1 MPSPNDKRLR
11 EFDWAQSPLGE
22 RGGWPPEMNTVL
34 GLMMAS
40 DFPMGS
46 VWGDQ
51 RIQIYNAAYNPIY
64 GAKHPGSFGAPMR
77 ESWQEIRD
85 FLEPA
90 IDQVVTT
97 GGALWFAETL
107 LPLVRSTV
115 PEECYFD
122 FSYSPIRSADGMVL
136 GVLSV
141 ATERT
146 SEVVMRRRQRLEE
159 LDSSRR
165 AEDTFAAL
173 MQTLHDVLAPN
184 EMDCAKGVLY
194 SVASDTGAP
203 DGEIWAL
210 RASQDFIRAMRPLAA
225 RALRSRSII
234 MVDTGAGDGDIALTH
249 CIPIYSLDG
258 DPCCSLVISPSELV
272 PLETSVLP
280 FLEAISTRVHAALH
294 AAELRKREIGKMRE
308 QIAEQEQLY
317 KFLFN
322 NIQDGVAYCATSGSP
337 LDDEIILAVNSRLCD
352 LLGYTADELI
362 GMSRD
367 TLFSPGDEAL
377 KAALEERYREYR
389 FTGELQFCRKDGQTV
404 PLDVS
409 SNLIEFG
416 ERQLR
421 SLSLIRDTSHRREAE
436 KQQAEQVRLET
447 VANLAGSLAHDTNNL
462 MTVVIGSAEY
472 LSEWLP
478 SGGKERQ
485 MALNARIAAERAAG
499 LTTQLLIYAGQQP
512 LVARP
517 VDLNA
522 FLAEIRA
529 LLVSALGGSNRLTV
543 SYEADLPPCMADTGQ
558 LTTAILNLVTN
569 ARHAMPQGGTLMIE
583 TFRPA
588 TAASTTDNRGGKHTR
603 QFVGLRVTDSG
614 TGIPQEI
621 QDRVFEPFF
630 TTKELG
636 SGSGL
641 GLSIVRRLMDELGGT
656 LRMFSTPGK
665 GTMFELCFQM
675 AGSANAEDGRHAT
688 DARAQGELVLYVED
702 NEAVRH
708 QTERTLRQIGVDLI
722 AFETGRGALE
732 WVRAGG
738 HADLLFTD
746 LVLPGGMSGLD
757 LAIAV
762 RRLQPDLPVVITT
775 GYDPRGVLAD
785 ERHRHFSVLR
795 KPYTRSAL
803 ATALL
808 GELQRS

>member
-1 MPSPNDKRLR
+1 M
-11 EFDWAQSPLGE
+11 
-22 RGGWPPEMNTVL
+22 EMNAIL
-34 GLMMAS
+34 SMMMAS
-40 DFPMGS
+40 HFPMCS

-51 RIQIYNAAYNPIY
+51 HIQIYNAAYNPIY
-64 GAKHPGSFGAPMR
+64 GTKHPGSFGAPMR
-77 ESWQEIRD
+77 ESWQEIWD

-97 GGALWFAETL
+97 GEALWFAETL

-122 FSYSPIRSADGMVL
+122 FSYSPIRSADGTVL

-159 LDSSRR
+159 LDSARHV
-165 AEDTFAAL
+165 EDNFDAL
-173 MQTLHDVLAPN
+173 MQTLHDVLASN
-184 EMDCAKGVLY
+184 EMDCAKAVLY
-194 SVASDTGAP
+194 SVASDTGVP

-225 RALRSRSII
+225 RALRSGSIF
-234 MVDTGAGDGDIALTH
+234 MADTGTGDGDFALVH
-249 CIPIYSLDG
+249 CLPIFSLDG

-294 AAELRKREIGKMRE
+294 AAERRQSEIGQIRK

-317 KFLFN
+317 EFLFN
-322 NIQDGVAYCATSGSP
+322 NIQDGVAYCATSGYP
-337 LDDEIILAVNSRLCD
+337 LDDEIILAVNPRLCD

-367 TLFSPGDEAL
+367 KLFLPGDEAL
-377 KAALEERYREYR
+377 KAALEEREREFR
-389 FTGELQFCRKDGQTV
+389 FTGELLFRGKDGQKV

-409 SNLIEFG
+409 SNLIEFHDG
-416 ERQLR
+416 QLR

-436 KQQAEQVRLET
+436 KQQAEQVRLQT

-462 MTVVIGSAEY
+462 MAVVIGNAEY

-478 SGGKERQ
+478 SDGEERQ
-485 MALNARIAAERAAG
+485 MALNALIAAERAAG
-499 LTTQLLIYAGQQP
+499 LTNQLLIYAGQQP
-512 LVARP
+512 LAARP

-522 FLAEIRA
+522 FVAEIRA
-529 LLVSALGGSNRLTV
+529 LIVSALGAGNRLTV
-543 SYEADLPPCMADTGQ
+543 SCEADLPPCMADTGQ

-569 ARHAMPQGGTLMIE
+569 ARHAMPQGGTLTIE
-583 TFRPA
+583 TFRPD
-588 TAASTTDNRGGKHTR
+588 TAANATDNAVVKHTK
-603 QFVGLRVTDSG
+603 QFVGLRVADNG
-614 TGIPQEI
+614 TGIPQDI

-641 GLSIVRRLMDELGGT
+641 GLSIVRGLMDELGGT
-656 LRMFSTPGK
+656 LQMYSTPGR
-665 GTMFELCFQM
+665 GTVFELCFQM
-675 AGSANAEDGRHAT
+675 AGSANAENGRDAT
-688 DARAQGELVLYVED
+688 DACAQGEFVLYVED
-702 NEAVRH
+702 NKTVRH
-708 QTERTLRQIGVDLI
+708 QTERMLRQIGVDLI
-722 AFETGRGALE
+722 TFEAGREALE
-732 WVRAGG
+732 WMRAGG

-757 LAIAV
+757 LAVAV
-762 RRLQPDLPVVITT
+762 RLLQPDLPVVITT
-775 GYDPRGVLAD
+775 GYAPRGVLA
-785 ERHRHFSVLR
+785 EAPHQHFPVLR
-795 KPYTRSAL
+795 KPYTRSTL

-808 GELQRS
+808 QELQRS